1 MNRESEWLW
10 IEPIIGSRRISNFCW
25 AFILLLGAFGFFFV
39 GLSSY
44 LGKDLIPFLS
54 SQQILFVPQGVVM
67 CFYGIA
73 GLFLSFYL
81 WCTILWNVGSGYN
94 KFDKKEK
101 VVSLFR
107 WGFPGKNRRI
117 YINFLMKDIQ
127 GIRMEIQEGI
137 YRFKSLYENKRS
149 TRYSFNTFWR
159 KINFKRNRRK
169 SGSVSSIFTCIYRRT
184 LNKKKKF
191 KRIFTFFN

>member
-10 IEPIIGSRRISNFCW
+10 VEYIVGARRISNFCW
-25 AFILLLGAFGFFFV
+25 AFILLLGAFGFLLV

-44 LGKDLIPFLS
+44 FGKDLIPFLS
-54 SQQILFVPQGVVM
+54 SQQIFFVPQGVVM
-67 CFYGIA
+67 FFYGIA

-81 WCTILWNVGSGYN
+81 WCTILWNIGGGYN

-101 VVSLFR
+101 IVSLFR

-117 YINFLMKDIQ
+117 YIKFFMKDIQ

-137 YRFKSLYENKRS
+137 YP
-149 TRYSFNTFWR
+149 R
-159 KINFKRNRRK
+159 KIFYMKLKGQQDIPLTRIEENLTLREIEEKAAKLARFLR
-169 SGSVSSIFTCIYRRT
+169 VSIEG
-184 LNKKKKF
+184 L
-191 KRIFTFFN
+191 